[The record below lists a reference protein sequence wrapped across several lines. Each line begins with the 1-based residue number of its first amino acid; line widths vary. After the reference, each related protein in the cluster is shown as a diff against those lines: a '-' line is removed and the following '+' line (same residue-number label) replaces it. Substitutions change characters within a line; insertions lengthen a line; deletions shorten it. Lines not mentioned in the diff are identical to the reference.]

1 MKIDEHAQLTRMKKL
16 FCQFFKVVI
25 WVELKDSHVLQS

>member
-1 MKIDEHAQLTRMKKL
+1 MRIDAHAQLMRMKKL

-25 WVELKDSHVLQS
+25 WMELKDSHVLQS